1 MEELL
6 TAHVLL
12 AILGGVVGGFRAAVR
27 AYPPR
32 SWWVRVSD
40 FMVGVALASAVS
52 AYAPGQYPMLSLA
65 YGVVAGTVAAYALDT
80 VHDLVPALLRM
91 VAKVKL
97 HLDIPPK
104 DKE

>member
-1 MEELL
+1 MEALL

-12 AILGGVVGGFRAAVR
+12 AVLGGVVGGFRAAVR
-27 AYPPR
+27 ADPPR
-32 SWWVRVSD
+32 SWLVRVSD
-40 FMVGVALASAVS
+40 FMVGVALAGAVS

-80 VHDLVPALLRM
+80 VHDLIPAILRL
-91 VAKVKL
+91 VAKIKFS
-97 HLDIPPK
+97 LDIPPK